1 MTEKK
6 ELANSKRSY
15 LVAAMFVFKKYE
27 VKEGFAVNSRRGKQL
42 GFSVSDK
49 RLIINYK
56 MS

>member
-6 ELANSKRSY
+6 ELANSKITY
-15 LVAAMFVFKKYE
+15 LVAAMFVFKTYE
-27 VKEGFAVNSRRGKQL
+27 VKEGFAVNLRRGKQL
-42 GFSVSDK
+42 GLSISDK

>member
-27 VKEGFAVNSRRGKQL
+27 VKEGFAVNLRRGKQL